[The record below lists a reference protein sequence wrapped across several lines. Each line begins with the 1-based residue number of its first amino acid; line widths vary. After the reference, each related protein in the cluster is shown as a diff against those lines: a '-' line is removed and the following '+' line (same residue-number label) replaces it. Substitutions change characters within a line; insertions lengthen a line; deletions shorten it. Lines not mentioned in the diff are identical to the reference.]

1 MLVIGGSILTLFYET
16 VEMEKC
22 PMRLNTTKQLC
33 QDPMSE
39 KKSRF
44 WQINDQPFPR
54 SEVICPQPHWVTR
67 VPYFMEYCNR
77 IGPNPKGILQIHRVD
92 YASET
97 LDLLQRREC
106 PEGDGDLGSQVGL
119 LCGSPPARTNN
130 PVVRDAEF
138 GKHSQFLASPIGVS
152 LSMKQA
158 GRVEKGSPNCGSSP
172 EVRIEGFACG
182 NSESH
187 CAVPALA

>member
-1 MLVIGGSILTLFYET
+1 MNFLNLCYYPCNNEILKVINYFSLWHHVITSSELSLF
-16 VEMEKC
+16 
-22 PMRLNTTKQLC
+22 
-33 QDPMSE
+33 S
-39 KKSRF
+39 S
-44 WQINDQPFPR
+44 
-54 SEVICPQPHWVTR
+54 
-67 VPYFMEYCNR
+67 
-77 IGPNPKGILQIHRVD
+77 ILQIHRVD

-97 LDLLQRREC
+97 LDLLQRKEC

-138 GKHSQFLASPIGVS
+138 GKHSQFSTSPIGVS
-152 LSMKQA
+152 LCTKPA
-158 GRVEKGSPNCGSSP
+158 GRVKNGSPSCGSSP